1 MFCFIALLRAFEL
14 YWQLLT
20 FFILTFSVTFVTLFS
35 VIQISYIIDVY
46 YVKVIINCMET
57 VTAEQQK

>member
-14 YWQLLT
+14 YWQL
-20 FFILTFSVTFVTLFS
+20 LTFSVTFVTLFS